1 MKRYRVFY
9 IDEVEANSEEE
20 AYDQTLNY
28 LEDCIKY
35 QDVSA
40 FGYEYIGEVENA

>member
-9 IDEVEANSEEE
+9 IDEVQANSEEE
-20 AYDQTLNY
+20 AYEQTLKY

-40 FGYEYIGEVENA
+40 FGYEFIGEVKND